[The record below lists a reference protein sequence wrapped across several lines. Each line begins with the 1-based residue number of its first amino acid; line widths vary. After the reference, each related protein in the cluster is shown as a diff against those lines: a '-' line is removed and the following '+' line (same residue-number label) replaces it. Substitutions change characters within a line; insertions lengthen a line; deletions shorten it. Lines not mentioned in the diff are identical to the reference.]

1 MPMPEEKKLFL
12 LDAFALIYRAH
23 FAFIKNPRINSKG
36 LNTSAVFGFCNTLLE
51 VMRKENPSHIAV
63 VFDAPA
69 VTTRELEYSAYKAN
83 REEMPE
89 DLRKAIPYVKKLIEA
104 FNIPTFM
111 LDGYEADDLIGTLAK
126 KAEKRGFITYMM
138 TPDKDFGQLVSE
150 NIFMYRPGRGGNP
163 AEKWGVPEICE
174 RFGVDDPIKVIDILG
189 LWGDSVDN
197 IPGIPG
203 IGEKTSKKLIGQYG
217 SVENLIANAHELKG
231 KQQENVINFADQG
244 LLSKKLATIILDA
257 PIELDDQMC
266 KVEEPDR
273 EKILSLFNEL
283 EFRALAK
290 RVLGE
295 STPIG
300 NPSSTGTQM
309 DLFSPVEDASNSV
322 ELKLKTIEDVKPN
335 YQLVDSEEK
344 RAKLLALL
352 NASKT
357 VSFDTETTGV
367 DQHTA
372 ELVGLCFS
380 TKKGEG
386 FYVPVPEQR
395 HEAEKVVAEFS
406 SLFVNESIEKVAQN
420 IKYDLTILNR
430 YGIAVKGP
438 LFDTMIAHY
447 LFQPDMKHGMD
458 LLAENYLEYKT
469 IPIESLIGKKG
480 KNQRSMR
487 EIEPKEV
494 LNYAAEDADITLQLK
509 EIFAAKLKESDNESL
524 FNDIEIP
531 LSKVLAKMEMHGVNL
546 DTEVLSA
553 FSEELDASL
562 IALKETIL
570 KHSQVD
576 FNLDSPKQLGEVL
589 FDHLKITDKAKK
601 TKTGQYQTNEETL
614 LKLVSKHP
622 IIQVILDYRSL
633 KKLKSTYVNAL
644 PTMVNS
650 KSGRIHTNYMQT
662 VAATGRLSSNNPN
675 LQNIPIRTE
684 KGREIRKA
692 FIPKNDQHVLL
703 AADYS
708 QIELRIIAA
717 LSQDP
722 DMISAFR
729 SGTDIHSVTAAN
741 VFNIDIDQV
750 TRDQRSTAKM
760 VNFGIIY
767 GISAFGLSQRLNI
780 PRKEAKF
787 IIDSYFETYS
797 RVKEYMDECIDFARK
812 NGYVQTIRNRKRYL
826 KDINSSNAI
835 VRGFA
840 ERNAINAPIQGS
852 AADIIKIAM
861 INIDTAMEKEKLNSK
876 MILQVHDEL
885 VFDVYNPELTKL
897 KNLVKYHMENAVNID
912 VPLTVEMDTGS
923 NWLEAH

>member
-1 MPMPEEKKLFL
+1 MPEEKKLFL

-51 VMRKENPSHIAV
+51 VLRKENPSHIAV

-163 AEKWGVPEICE
+163 AEKWGVSEICE
-174 RFGVDDPIKVIDILG
+174 RFEVDDPIKVIDILG

-231 KQQENVINFADQG
+231 KQQENVINFAEQG

-257 PIELDDQMC
+257 PIELDDQLC

-295 STPIG
+295 NTAVDI
-300 NPSSTGTQM
+300 PSSAGTQM
-309 DLFSPVEDASNSV
+309 DLFSSVADEDNSV

-335 YQLVDSEEK
+335 YQLVDSEDK
-344 RAKLLALL
+344 RAKLITLL

-357 VSFDTETTGV
+357 ISFDTETTGV

-372 ELVGLCFS
+372 DLVGLCFS
-380 TKKGEG
+380 RKKGEG
-386 FYVPVPEQR
+386 FYVPVPAEH
-395 HEAEKVVAEFS
+395 HEAEKVVAEFLP
-406 SLFVNESIEKVAQN
+406 LFVNESIEKVAQN

-430 YGIAVKGP
+430 YGVKVKGP

-458 LLAENYLEYKT
+458 VLAENYLEYKT
-469 IPIESLIGKKG
+469 ISIESLIGKKG

-487 EIEPKEV
+487 ELEPKEV

-509 EIFAAKLKESDNESL
+509 EIFAVKLKESNNEAL

-546 DTEVLSA
+546 DIEVLSA
-553 FSEELDASL
+553 FSAELDASL

-570 KHSQVD
+570 QHAQVD

-729 SGTDIHSVTAAN
+729 SGTDIHAVTAAN
-741 VFNIDIDQV
+741 VFNVDIDQV

-826 KDINSSNAI
+826 KDINSSNAV

-861 INIDTAMEKEKLNSK
+861 INIDAAMEKEKLNSK

-885 VFDVYNPELTKL
+885 VFDVYNPELNIL
-897 KNLVKYHMENAVNID
+897 KDLVKYHMENAVNID

>member
-1 MPMPEEKKLFL
+1 MPEKKLFL

-51 VMRKENPSHIAV
+51 VLNKENPTHIAV

-69 VTTRELEYSAYKAN
+69 VTNRELEYSEYKAN

-89 DLRKAIPYVKKLIEA
+89 DLRMAIPYVKQLIDA
-104 FNIPTFM
+104 FNIPSIM
-111 LDGYEADDLIGTLAK
+111 LNGYEADDLIGTLAK
-126 KAEKRGFITYMM
+126 KAEKRGFDTYMM
-138 TPDKDFGQLVSE
+138 TPDKDFAQLVSQ

-163 AEKWGVPEICE
+163 AQKWGVNEVCE
-174 RFGVDDPIKVIDILG
+174 RFEVDDPIKVIDILG

-203 IGEKTSKKLIGQYG
+203 IGEKTSKKLIKQYG

-231 KQQENVINFADQG
+231 KQQENVINFAEQG

-257 PIELDDQMC
+257 PVELDEQDL
-266 KVEEPDR
+266 KVEAPDE
-273 EKILSLFNEL
+273 EKILSLFSEL
-283 EFRALAK
+283 EFRALSK

-295 STPIG
+295 NAKIEIPAPTA
-300 NPSSTGTQM
+300 GTQM
-309 DLFSPVEDASNSV
+309 DLFNSHSEENNETGK
-322 ELKLKTIEDVKPN
+322 ELKSIENVNVNYKLIVTEEERLKLISILKESKTIC
-335 YQLVDSEEK
+335 
-344 RAKLLALL
+344 
-352 NASKT
+352 
-357 VSFDTETTGV
+357 FDTETTGINAH
-367 DQHTA
+367 QA

-380 TKKGEG
+380 VKKGEG
-386 FYVPVPEQR
+386 FYVPIS
-395 HEAEKVVAEFS
+395 EKQETAKKELLEF
-406 SLFVNESIEKVAQN
+406 LPVFHDESIEKVAQN
-420 IKYDLTILNR
+420 IKYDLTILKR
-430 YGIAVKGP
+430 YGIEVKGP

-458 LLAENYLEYKT
+458 LLAENYLNYKT

-487 EIEPKEV
+487 DLDPQEI

-509 EIFAAKLKESDNESL
+509 DIFAAKLKETNNEDL
-524 FNDIEIP
+524 FNQIEIP
-531 LSKVLAKMEMHGVNL
+531 LSKVLAKMEMNGVNL
-546 DTEVLSA
+546 DKEVLEA
-553 FSEELDASL
+553 FSNELDGSL
-562 IALKETIL
+562 TELRESIL
-570 KHSQVD
+570 SHAGIE

-589 FDHLKITDKAKK
+589 FDHLKIDEKAKK
-601 TKTGQYQTNEETL
+601 TKTGQYQTNEDTL

-622 IIQVILDYRSL
+622 IIQFILDYRSL
-633 KKLKSTYVNAL
+633 KKLKSTYVSAL
-644 PTMVNS
+644 PNMVNPS
-650 KSGRIHTNYMQT
+650 TGRIHTSYMQT

-692 FIPKNDQHVLL
+692 FIPKNDDFTLL

-717 LSQDP
+717 LSKDQG
-722 DMISAFR
+722 MVNAFN
-729 SGTDIHSVTAAN
+729 SGTDIHSATASK
-741 VFNIDIDQV
+741 VFDVELDQV
-750 TRDQRSTAKM
+750 TREQRSKAKM

-787 IIDSYFETYS
+787 IIDSYFEKYS
-797 RVKEYMDECIDFARK
+797 RIKEYMDESIDFARK
-812 NGYVQTIRNRKRYL
+812 NGYVKTIKNRKRYL

-852 AADIIKIAM
+852 AADVIKIAM
-861 INIDTAMEKEKLNSK
+861 INIDEAMEQEKLKSS

-885 VFDVYNPELTKL
+885 VFDVYKPELNQVTE
-897 KNLVKYHMENAVNID
+897 LVKFHMENAVQIG

>member
-1 MPMPEEKKLFL
+1 
-12 LDAFALIYRAH
+12 
-23 FAFIKNPRINSKG
+23 
-36 LNTSAVFGFCNTLLE
+36 
-51 VMRKENPSHIAV
+51 
-63 VFDAPA
+63 
-69 VTTRELEYSAYKAN
+69 
-83 REEMPE
+83 
-89 DLRKAIPYVKKLIEA
+89 
-104 FNIPTFM
+104 
-111 LDGYEADDLIGTLAK
+111 
-126 KAEKRGFITYMM
+126 
-138 TPDKDFGQLVSE
+138 
-150 NIFMYRPGRGGNP
+150 
-163 AEKWGVPEICE
+163 
-174 RFGVDDPIKVIDILG
+174 
-189 LWGDSVDN
+189 
-197 IPGIPG
+197 
-203 IGEKTSKKLIGQYG
+203 
-217 SVENLIANAHELKG
+217 
-231 KQQENVINFADQG
+231 
-244 LLSKKLATIILDA
+244 
-257 PIELDDQMC
+257 
-266 KVEEPDR
+266 
-273 EKILSLFNEL
+273 
-283 EFRALAK
+283 
-290 RVLGE
+290 
-295 STPIG
+295 
-300 NPSSTGTQM
+300 
-309 DLFSPVEDASNSV
+309 
-322 ELKLKTIEDVKPN
+322 
-335 YQLVDSEEK
+335 
-344 RAKLLALL
+344 
-352 NASKT
+352 
-357 VSFDTETTGV
+357 
-367 DQHTA
+367 
-372 ELVGLCFS
+372 
-380 TKKGEG
+380 
-386 FYVPVPEQR
+386 
-395 HEAEKVVAEFS
+395 
-406 SLFVNESIEKVAQN
+406 
-420 IKYDLTILNR
+420 
-430 YGIAVKGP
+430 
-438 LFDTMIAHY
+438 
-447 LFQPDMKHGMD
+447 
-458 LLAENYLEYKT
+458 
-469 IPIESLIGKKG
+469 
-480 KNQRSMR
+480 
-487 EIEPKEV
+487 
-494 LNYAAEDADITLQLK
+494 
-509 EIFAAKLKESDNESL
+509 
-524 FNDIEIP
+524 
-531 LSKVLAKMEMHGVNL
+531 MHGVNL
-546 DTEVLSA
+546 DIEVLSA
-553 FSEELDASL
+553 FSAELDASL

-570 KHSQVD
+570 QHAQVD

-729 SGTDIHSVTAAN
+729 SGTDIHAVTAAN
-741 VFNIDIDQV
+741 VFNVDIDQV

-826 KDINSSNAI
+826 KDINSSNAV

-861 INIDTAMEKEKLNSK
+861 INIDAAMEKEKLNSK

-885 VFDVYNPELTKL
+885 VFDVYNPELNIL
-897 KNLVKYHMENAVNID
+897 KDLVKYHMENAVNID

>member
-1 MPMPEEKKLFL
+1 MPEKKLFL

-51 VMRKENPSHIAV
+51 VLNKENPTHIAV

-69 VTTRELEYSAYKAN
+69 VTNRELEYSEYKAN

-89 DLRKAIPYVKKLIEA
+89 DLRMAIPYVKQLIDA
-104 FNIPTFM
+104 FNIPSIM
-111 LDGYEADDLIGTLAK
+111 LNGYEADDLIGTLAK
-126 KAEKRGFITYMM
+126 KAEKKGFTTYMM
-138 TPDKDFGQLVSE
+138 TPDKDFAQLVSQ

-163 AEKWGVPEICE
+163 AQKWGVNEVCE
-174 RFGVDDPIKVIDILG
+174 RFEVDDPIKVIDILG

-203 IGEKTSKKLIGQYG
+203 IGEKTSKKLIKQYG

-231 KQQENVINFADQG
+231 KQQENVINFAEQG

-257 PIELDDQMC
+257 PVELDEQDL
-266 KVEEPDR
+266 KVEAPNE
-273 EKILSLFNEL
+273 EKILSLFSEL
-283 EFRALAK
+283 EFRALSK

-295 STPIG
+295 NAKIEIPAPTA
-300 NPSSTGTQM
+300 GTQM
-309 DLFSPVEDASNSV
+309 DLFNSHSEEDNETGK
-322 ELKLKTIEDVKPN
+322 ELKSIENVNANYTLIATAEERLKLISVLKDSKTIC
-335 YQLVDSEEK
+335 
-344 RAKLLALL
+344 
-352 NASKT
+352 
-357 VSFDTETTGV
+357 FDTETTGINA
-367 DQHTA
+367 HLA

-380 TKKGEG
+380 VKKGEG
-386 FYVPVPEQR
+386 FYVPISEEQ
-395 HEAEKVVAEFS
+395 ETAKQELLEF
-406 SLFVNESIEKVAQN
+406 LPVFHDESIEKVAQN
-420 IKYDLTILNR
+420 IKYDLTILKR
-430 YGIAVKGP
+430 YGIEVKGP

-458 LLAENYLEYKT
+458 LLAENYLNYKT

-487 EIEPKEV
+487 DLDPQEI

-509 EIFAAKLKESDNESL
+509 DIFAAKLKETNNEDL
-524 FNDIEIP
+524 FNHIEIP
-531 LSKVLAKMEMHGVNL
+531 LSKVLAKMEMNGVNL
-546 DTEVLSA
+546 DKEVLES
-553 FSEELDASL
+553 FSNELDGSL
-562 IALKETIL
+562 TELRESIL
-570 KHSQVD
+570 SHAGIE

-589 FDHLKITDKAKK
+589 FDHLKIDEKAKK
-601 TKTGQYQTNEETL
+601 TKTGQYQTNEDTL

-622 IIQVILDYRSL
+622 IIQFILDYRSL
-633 KKLKSTYVNAL
+633 KKLKSTYVSAL
-644 PTMVNS
+644 PNMVNPS
-650 KSGRIHTNYMQT
+650 TGRIHTSYMQT

-692 FIPKNDQHVLL
+692 FIPKNDDFILL

-717 LSQDP
+717 LSKDQG
-722 DMISAFR
+722 MVNAFN
-729 SGTDIHSVTAAN
+729 SGTDIHSATASK
-741 VFNIDIDQV
+741 VFDVELDQV
-750 TRDQRSTAKM
+750 TREQRSKAKM

-787 IIDSYFETYS
+787 IIDSYFEKYS
-797 RVKEYMDECIDFARK
+797 RIKEYMDESIDFARK
-812 NGYVQTIRNRKRYL
+812 NGYVKTIKNRKRYL

-852 AADIIKIAM
+852 AADVIKIAM
-861 INIDTAMEKEKLNSK
+861 INIDEAMEQEKLKSS

-885 VFDVYNPELTKL
+885 VFDVYKPELNQVTE
-897 KNLVKYHMENAVNID
+897 LVKFHMENAVQIG